1 MSEKKERNIIL
12 IRSIC
17 IAAVVAVLSAVTSA
31 LMVVIAAVS
40 AAGVWA
46 AISGWLLF
54 KFGKMLPCVTIMCLA
69 YNEID
74 LLSSGQRVLYTTGC
88 IFDYAW

>member
-12 IRSIC
+12 IQCIY
-17 IAAVVAVLSAVTSA
+17 IAAVVAVLTAVAPA

-46 AISGWLLF
+46 AISGWLLC
-54 KFGKMLPCVTIMCLA
+54 KFGQMLPWVTI
-69 YNEID
+69 I
-74 LLSSGQRVLYTTGC
+74 SFV
-88 IFDYAW
+88 